1 MLGALLAILL
11 LTGAVPVY
19 AAEQTEMPDYFGIQS
34 DAVKTTTGHTFTL
47 SYGRPGE
54 EVYDS
59 FEVTD
64 DFYYAIEP
72 DGQIT
77 VTNTNPSDT
86 GFVYMYCEVY
96 YPKTSMT
103 GYDGSTI
110 QIPGGYFCDVDE
122 DLYYLGEN
130 GQWISVWYGYW
141 LLGAVTEDDR
151 PGKLLDYGESCT
163 FRLPDAG
170 TDGAY
175 LLHCFYFDSAIT
187 NTQPGEDAVYT
198 EYQRNLYMYQDTA
211 DTVAGFTDVHE
222 SDYYADAVVW
232 AKENGV
238 TGGTSATTFS
248 PAATVTRAEAVTF
261 LWRAAGSPEPSS
273 LISPYTDVTNRG
285 SYYYKAVLW
294 AAEQGIT
301 GGIGNNQFGPT
312 VTLAYDQILTM
323 LCRAM
328 GESAAGSDW
337 SAAAVSW
344 ASKNG
349 LTDGLTFSA
358 KANCPRS
365 DVVYCL
371 WKQLSDGTPIQP
383 GGQDQTSQG
392 PTEQEVYNT
401 IVALKAD
408 YPEVVKKRDGE
419 WFAYLSEFA
428 GDRMLFCLFQSKD
441 TADNKPCAVVAIPLK
456 DVRKAEGAL
465 QDLIYSVPREGGE
478 PMPPKFV
485 PDYARYPRARWN
497 RKYLLPRSTLLPQL
511 TGITESSLYAYASL
525 YKDTLL
531 LAPDGR
537 SLSAYVD
544 ALEEGSVLPP
554 ASIYGEGMR
563 NLSQAYNLV
572 MMVDMEEMLE
582 QPEAYVRLVPNFF
595 FRQHEFFRHFM
606 LAIQFTCVE
615 GVIYPNIVLL
625 YNRKPTDEPME

>member
-11 LTGAVPVY
+11 LTGVVPVY

-273 LISPYTDVTNRG
+273 LVSPYTDVTNKG

-392 PTEQEVYNT
+392 PTEQEVYNA
-401 IVALKAD
+401 IVALKKD
-408 YPEVVKKRDGE
+408 YPEGMRWTNDNYYHSDAMHLTGYGCE
-419 WFAYLSEFA
+419 GFALICS
-428 GDRMLFCLFQSKD
+428 D
-441 TADNKPCAVVAIPLK
+441 TAFGDLPARTHTSFDQIRV
-456 DVRKAEGAL
+456 G
-465 QDLIYSVPREGGE
+465 DLIRVGNYHTIVVLEKKSNSVIVTEGNFNSSIHWGREVTRASLEQSG
-478 PMPPKFV
+478 FSV
-485 PDYARYPRARWN
+485 RTRYP
-497 RKYLLPRSTLLPQL
+497 
-511 TGITESSLYAYASL
+511 
-525 YKDTLL
+525 
-531 LAPDGR
+531 
-537 SLSAYVD
+537 
-544 ALEEGSVLPP
+544 
-554 ASIYGEGMR
+554 
-563 NLSQAYNLV
+563 
-572 MMVDMEEMLE
+572 
-582 QPEAYVRLVPNFF
+582 EA
-595 FRQHEFFRHFM
+595 
-606 LAIQFTCVE
+606 
-615 GVIYPNIVLL
+615 
-625 YNRKPTDEPME
+625 

>member
-163 FRLPDAG
+163 FRLPDA
-170 TDGAY
+170 
-175 LLHCFYFDSAIT
+175 
-187 NTQPGEDAVYT
+187 
-198 EYQRNLYMYQDTA
+198 
-211 DTVAGFTDVHE
+211 
-222 SDYYADAVVW
+222 
-232 AKENGV
+232 
-238 TGGTSATTFS
+238 
-248 PAATVTRAEAVTF
+248 TVTRAEAVTF
-261 LWRAAGSPEPSS
+261 LWRAAGSPEPTS
-273 LISPYTDVTNRG
+273 LVSPYTDVTNRG

-344 ASKNG
+344 ASKND

-392 PTEQEVYNT
+392 PTEQEVYNA

-408 YPEVVKKRDGE
+408 YPEGMRWTNDNYYHSDAMHLTGYGCE
-419 WFAYLSEFA
+419 GFALICS
-428 GDRMLFCLFQSKD
+428 D
-441 TADNKPCAVVAIPLK
+441 TAFGDLPARTHTSFDQIRV
-456 DVRKAEGAL
+456 G
-465 QDLIYSVPREGGE
+465 DLIRVGNYHTIVVLEKKSNSVIVTEGNFNSSIHWGREVTRASLEQSG
-478 PMPPKFV
+478 FSV
-485 PDYARYPRARWN
+485 RTRYP
-497 RKYLLPRSTLLPQL
+497 
-511 TGITESSLYAYASL
+511 
-525 YKDTLL
+525 
-531 LAPDGR
+531 
-537 SLSAYVD
+537 
-544 ALEEGSVLPP
+544 
-554 ASIYGEGMR
+554 
-563 NLSQAYNLV
+563 
-572 MMVDMEEMLE
+572 
-582 QPEAYVRLVPNFF
+582 EA
-595 FRQHEFFRHFM
+595 
-606 LAIQFTCVE
+606 
-615 GVIYPNIVLL
+615 
-625 YNRKPTDEPME
+625 

>member
-163 FRLPDAG
+163 FRLPDA
-170 TDGAY
+170 
-175 LLHCFYFDSAIT
+175 
-187 NTQPGEDAVYT
+187 
-198 EYQRNLYMYQDTA
+198 
-211 DTVAGFTDVHE
+211 
-222 SDYYADAVVW
+222 
-232 AKENGV
+232 
-238 TGGTSATTFS
+238 
-248 PAATVTRAEAVTF
+248 TVTRAEAVTF
-261 LWRAAGSPEPSS
+261 LWRAAGSPEPTS
-273 LISPYTDVTNRG
+273 LVSPYTDVTNRG

-371 WKQLSDGTPIQP
+371 WKHLSDGTPIQP

-392 PTEQEVYNT
+392 PTEQEVYNA

-408 YPEVVKKRDGE
+408 YPEGMRWTNDNYYHSDAMHLTGYGCE
-419 WFAYLSEFA
+419 GFALICS
-428 GDRMLFCLFQSKD
+428 D
-441 TADNKPCAVVAIPLK
+441 TAFGDLPA
-456 DVRKAEGAL
+456 RTHTSF
-465 QDLIYSVPREGGE
+465 DLIRGGDLIRVGNYHTIVVLEKKSNSVIVTEGNFNSSIHWGREVTRASLEQSG
-478 PMPPKFV
+478 FSV
-485 PDYARYPRARWN
+485 RTRYP
-497 RKYLLPRSTLLPQL
+497 
-511 TGITESSLYAYASL
+511 
-525 YKDTLL
+525 
-531 LAPDGR
+531 
-537 SLSAYVD
+537 
-544 ALEEGSVLPP
+544 
-554 ASIYGEGMR
+554 
-563 NLSQAYNLV
+563 
-572 MMVDMEEMLE
+572 
-582 QPEAYVRLVPNFF
+582 EA
-595 FRQHEFFRHFM
+595 
-606 LAIQFTCVE
+606 
-615 GVIYPNIVLL
+615 
-625 YNRKPTDEPME
+625 